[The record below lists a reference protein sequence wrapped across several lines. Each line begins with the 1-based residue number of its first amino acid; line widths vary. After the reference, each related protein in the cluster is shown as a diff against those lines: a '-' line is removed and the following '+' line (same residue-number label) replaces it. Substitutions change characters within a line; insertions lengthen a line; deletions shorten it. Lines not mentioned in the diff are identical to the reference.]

1 MKKPAPTPGKRP
13 RRSAPV
19 RLLSLSLAC
28 LAGLSACAPGGADSA
43 DAEPAPIEV
52 PPPVEQ
58 TNEGLTI
65 FYTDYNEVEAKILTP
80 PSISSTNSIPIP
92 RSQRINISRT
102 DYIQAIRTPTQK

>member
-1 MKKPAPTPGKRP
+1 MKKPAPTPKTTPGKRP
-13 RRSAPV
+13 RR
-19 RLLSLSLAC
+19 RLLGLSLAC

-65 FYTDYNEVEAKILTP
+65 FYTDYNEAVWFLPGGRLYQQI
-80 PSISSTNSIPIP
+80 
-92 RSQRINISRT
+92 
-102 DYIQAIRTPTQK
+102 

>member
-1 MKKPAPTPGKRP
+1 MKKPAPTPKTTPGKRP

-65 FYTDYNEVEAKILTP
+65 FYTDYSEAVWFLSGGRLYQQI
-80 PSISSTNSIPIP
+80 
-92 RSQRINISRT
+92 
-102 DYIQAIRTPTQK
+102 